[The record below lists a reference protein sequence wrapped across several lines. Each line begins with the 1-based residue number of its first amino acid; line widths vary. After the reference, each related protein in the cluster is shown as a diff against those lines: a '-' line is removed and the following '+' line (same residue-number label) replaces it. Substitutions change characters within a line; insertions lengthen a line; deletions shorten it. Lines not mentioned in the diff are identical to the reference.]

1 MIDTGT
7 RRRNVGQAELRRSA
21 KALGGQTFWMTA
33 FPCPCC
39 GHLVFVEPPGS
50 YDICP
55 VCFWEDDSVQLRW
68 PDWAGGANRPCLIE
82 SQRTYERLGAMEA
95 RFMDNV
101 RVATPD
107 EPIEIGWRPV
117 SLTID
122 SFEPKGVQ
130 VTPWPDDLTVLYWWR
145 TTFWRRR
152 SNA

>member
-1 MIDTGT
+1 
-7 RRRNVGQAELRRSA
+7 
-21 KALGGQTFWMTA
+21 
-33 FPCPCC
+33 
-39 GHLVFVEPPGS
+39 
-50 YDICP
+50 
-55 VCFWEDDSVQLRW
+55 
-68 PDWAGGANRPCLIE
+68 
-82 SQRTYERLGAMEA
+82 
-95 RFMDNV
+95 MDNV